1 MAIQTLGGYLP
12 EYTGTEDETQQLD
25 KFFEDWLSQKEGT
38 QHILVVAHG
47 NFEGEGPSC
56 GAGQASLNPQDIPN
70 DLLRSVIVELEDAA
84 KPFEIVPAN
93 TAEDRVKSLS
103 SAIRKNLLTYPAV
116 SAIAELKSPNFIEVL
131 LMDTVSNVLSTT
143 EV

>member
-1 MAIQTLGGYLP
+1 M
-12 EYTGTEDETQQLD
+12 
-25 KFFEDWLSQKEGT
+25 
-38 QHILVVAHG
+38 VAHG

-56 GAGQASLNPQDIPN
+56 GAGQASLNPQDIAN
-70 DLLRSVIVELEDAA
+70 DLLRPIIIELEDAA
-84 KPFEIVPAN
+84 KPFESVPAN

-103 SAIRKNLLTYPAV
+103 LAIRKNLLTYPAV
-116 SAIAELKSPNFIEVL
+116 NTIAELAPPDFIKVL